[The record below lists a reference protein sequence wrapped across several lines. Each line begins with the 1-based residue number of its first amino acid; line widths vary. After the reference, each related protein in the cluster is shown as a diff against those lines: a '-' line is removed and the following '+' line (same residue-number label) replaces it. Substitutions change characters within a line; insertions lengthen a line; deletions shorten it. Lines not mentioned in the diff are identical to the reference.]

1 MSPPRHPKPAVL
13 SARVE
18 ATSTD
23 STKWARSAG
32 GVGESLAQ
40 AARAR
45 ALTSESCP
53 WPTADRPTGIDP
65 GTTSDHAHKELRN
78 SNLDSLRSARSYEF
92 VLCQRALR
100 GVRLVAGSTTTV
112 VLALPEDPASLMVT
126 HQTRPQPARSRWR
139 SATPVEGLGDI
150 KDSRLAR
157 RGQHGRMPNEWS
169 RHGSDAR

>member
-18 ATSTD
+18 ATSAD

-32 GVGESLAQ
+32 GVGESLA
-40 AARAR
+40 ASSSGTS
-45 ALTSESCP
+45 LTSESCP
-53 WPTADRPTGIDP
+53 WPTADRPTGIHP

-100 GVRLVAGSTTTV
+100 GCVW
-112 VLALPEDPASLMVT
+112 LPAAPPD
-126 HQTRPQPARSRWR
+126 RR
-139 SATPVEGLGDI
+139 SARPPRGSSQPDGDTPDSPPTGTIPVAIGDTRGGTGGYQGFELGS
-150 KDSRLAR
+150 SRTA
-157 RGQHGRMPNEWS
+157 WW
-169 RHGSDAR
+169 